1 MPVLLGIVGV
11 QTQPE
16 FIGLV
21 RDAGG
26 AAPGDVVVMGKQQRR
41 QRQQGVAHNVKV
53 ATVQTNPIDIT
64 GHGKAK
70 LWSIEQRAFGIA
82 QILDRPIVAGRSKV
96 AVVTIAAFCQLLP

>member
-1 MPVLLGIVGV
+1 MPILLGIVGV
-11 QTQPE
+11 QAQPE

-53 ATVQTNPIDIT
+53 ATEQTNPIDIT

-70 LWSIEQRAFGIA
+70 LGSIEQRPFGVV

-96 AVVTIAAFCQLLP
+96 AVVTIAACCQLLP